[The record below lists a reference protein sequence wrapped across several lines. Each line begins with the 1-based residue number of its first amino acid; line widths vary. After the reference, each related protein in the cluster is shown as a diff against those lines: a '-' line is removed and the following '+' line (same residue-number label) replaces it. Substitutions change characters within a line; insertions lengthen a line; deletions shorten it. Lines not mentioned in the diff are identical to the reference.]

1 MCLVCV
7 AVDEVVV
14 VTYWDGCSVG
24 SFVVEEDRTSM
35 HVVTII
41 FVLRCLFLYR
51 DAVSKLWLTFV
62 SSRIEN

>member
-1 MCLVCV
+1 MCLACA

-35 HVVTII
+35 HAVTII
-41 FVLRCLFLYR
+41 FGLRCF
-51 DAVSKLWLTFV
+51 FV
-62 SSRIEN
+62 EGCCIKIMADVHIIKN